1 MATIIATNTVNVC
14 LAVKHILLF
23 LVFPFSYFLVV
34 YIYTYKV
41 YKAFGSYSL
50 AELLFLSDTGKSNEK
65 IAVEGNSKGKF
76 AFEFITCFRDIA

>member
-1 MATIIATNTVNVC
+1 MATIIATNTLNVC